1 MNASAMNETHG
12 KPPLIAALM
21 LAAGQSKRFN
31 GNKQLADVNGKPM
44 LLHTLDNLTSNG
56 TLLEKLTELNVILGS
71 NAADIV
77 SVVPV
82 YATPQ
87 IFDHWQKGMGAT
99 LAFGVKK
106 VNSESSHLL
115 VTLAD
120 QVALTREHIDT
131 MLHHCIASPD
141 KIIAARYK
149 GVLGA
154 PVVFPR
160 RYFAQLMALN
170 ANAGARKILLQ
181 HQEDVLAIDI
191 APAQY
196 DIDTQTDLARW
207 QQTPANENA
216 R

>member
-1 MNASAMNETHG
+1 MNEAHG
-12 KPPLIAALM
+12 KPPSIAALM

-31 GNKQLADVNGKPM
+31 GTKQLADVNGKPM

-56 TLLEKLTELNVILGS
+56 SLLEKLTELNVILGA
-71 NAADIV
+71 NAAELL
-77 SVVPV
+77 SVVPA
-82 YATPQ
+82 YATSHT
-87 IFDHWQKGMGAT
+87 FEHWQKGMGAT

-120 QVALTREHIDT
+120 QVALTREHIAT

-160 RYFAQLMALN
+160 RYFVQLIALN
-170 ANAGARKILLQ
+170 ADVGARKILQQ

-191 APAQY
+191 THAQY
-196 DIDTQTDLARW
+196 DIDTQIDLARW
-207 QQTPANENA
+207 QQTPADDST